1 MNDQR
6 NLQILLTL
14 RDEASAKLKGVGS
27 AMESAFKIGAVAVA
41 GGVTALTAFGLA
53 SVKAFA
59 ESQAEMAR
67 FEATIATIPNTTAKM
82 RDALLEASGAS
93 RKLGFDD
100 EETANVLAKFYQRT
114 KDVTTAIDLGNLA
127 MDLSR
132 AKNIDLAT
140 AGTLVNQVLS
150 GNGRV
155 LKQYGIDLKE
165 TATPLEALGQLHDQV
180 KGQADAFANTITG
193 KMTRLS
199 TTFSDVKEKIG
210 EALAGLGAGGAL
222 DFAIGILEKIE
233 KIDFKTTFEGWADGV
248 KNFLNEF
255 VKFNE
260 LGQFAQGVWQVVV
273 DFFNTYM
280 RPAWNSLV
288 QTIKDNKDTLLLL
301 TGYFTKYIGIITA
314 GVFIAGMTA
323 LVMMFQAVEKAIKAV
338 QWVIDK
344 LSDAF
349 VSLMKLID
357 KVIAKWQAFKNAV
370 GGLGGSISNTVGGWL
385 SGIGN
390 TVGNVLGINDAVISP
405 SGQIV
410 TTNPNDWLIATQ
422 NPAGLGGGGITINLN
437 GTFMSPRET
446 MQQITDEIAT
456 ELKRRLRI

>member
-27 AMESAFKIGAVAVA
+27 AMETAFKVGAVAVA
-41 GGVTALTAFGLA
+41 GGITALGAFGVA

-59 ESQAEMAR
+59 ESQAQMAR
-67 FEATIATIPNTTAKM
+67 FNATIATIPDFTDKAKQSLI
-82 RDALLEASGAS
+82 DASEASQ
-93 RKLGFDD
+93 KFGFDSED
-100 EETANVLAKFYQRT
+100 TALVLARFAQAT
-114 KDVTTAIDLGNLA
+114 GDVKTALDLGNVA
-127 MDLSR
+127 MDLAT
-132 AKNIDLAT
+132 AKNIDIAT
-140 AGTLVNQVLS
+140 AGQLVNQVLS

-155 LKQYGIDLKE
+155 LKQYQIALDE
-165 TATPLEALGQLHDQV
+165 TKSPLEQIAELEKKVAGQTEESSKTIATKMKFLGLV
-180 KGQADAFANTITG
+180 FE
-193 KMTRLS
+193 
-199 TTFSDVKEKIG
+199 DVKKKIG
-210 EALAGLGAGGAL
+210 EALVDLGVGGAL
-222 DFAIGILEKIE
+222 DFAIGILKNLD
-233 KIDFKTTFEGWADGV
+233 KIDFKGTFQDWAEGV
-248 KNFLNEF
+248 KSFVSEF
-255 VKFNE
+255 IKFNE
-260 LGQFAQGVWQVVV
+260 LGQFAQGIWQVIV

-357 KVIAKWQAFKNAV
+357 KVIAKWQAFKSAV